1 MGTATSGRREV
12 AVVVLAAGH
21 GRRLGRAAGPG
32 PKWLIEVDGAPI
44 AERHLI
50 AIEQALG
57 PDTDVLVV
65 TGHAADRVERW
76 CETRAARS
84 ALRPVLVPNHRHA
97 DRNNWY
103 SLLVGLDALEGR
115 PGDDRVVVVLNSDL
129 FGRPEWIASLL
140 AAPAHLGEVPGCL
153 AVDVARPLTE
163 EAMKVAAGP
172 TDAQGR
178 RWCRAIGK
186 VGVDDPVGEYVGMST
201 LAPPGRALVH
211 EALRSFT
218 TDEMWTDAWYEAA
231 FQQLSA
237 ASPFLTL
244 WPTPSS
250 EWVEIDDAED
260 LATAERL
267 AREEPLV
274 RRQPTAT

>member
-1 MGTATSGRREV
+1 
-12 AVVVLAAGH
+12 
-21 GRRLGRAAGPG
+21 
-32 PKWLIEVDGAPI
+32 
-44 AERHLI
+44 
-50 AIEQALG
+50 
-57 PDTDVLVV
+57 
-65 TGHAADRVERW
+65 
-76 CETRAARS
+76 
-84 ALRPVLVPNHRHA
+84 
-97 DRNNWY
+97 
-103 SLLVGLDALEGR
+103 
-115 PGDDRVVVVLNSDL
+115 
-129 FGRPEWIASLL
+129 

-186 VGVDDPVGEYVGMST
+186 EGVDDPVGEYVGMST

-267 AREEPLV
+267 AREEPSV